1 MISII
6 KTERN
11 YAIDLLRILSMF
23 MIVMLHS
30 GSHGRTLFISEGLNF
45 YTIWFHFIEA
55 LSICSV
61 DVFVLISGY
70 FLCTQ
75 KFKLSRIIKM
85 AFAVIFYS
93 VAWYLM
99 TIYVFH
105 EPLAKKEL
113 IRAVLPI
120 SYNQY
125 WFISAYIGMYLLSP
139 VLNVLIRNLKQKQHI
154 GTIALLVAMFSLW
167 PDVLPFSSPLGITPK
182 GYTVVWFVV
191 LYIIATYF
199 QKYPVKMKPSK
210 AFRNYVISA
219 LALLLIWMATAIVTK
234 ADSFENELHGQL
246 TFYYYRY
253 NSMVVLATAL
263 FLWILFL
270 NIRVENKF
278 AQKVISFIAPLTM
291 GVYLIHD
298 NEKARDFVWQGLKS
312 MEPSMAAPVI
322 TIGYVIMVFIVC
334 LTIDKV
340 RLLLFTIINK
350 RDWYKAAMKR
360 VDEWPSRVNS
370 FIYAKTTKLLYYVN
384 SSIKTEVRD

>member
-1 MISII
+1 
-6 KTERN
+6 
-11 YAIDLLRILSMF
+11 MF

-45 YTIWFHFIEA
+45 HTIWFHFVEA

-93 VAWYLM
+93 VAWYLI
-99 TIYVFH
+99 TTYVFH

-125 WFISAYIGMYLLSP
+125 WFISAYIGMYMLSP
-139 VLNVLIRNLKQKQHI
+139 VLNVLIRNLNQKQHI

-191 LYIIATYF
+191 LYIIAAYF

-210 AFRNYVISA
+210 AFRNYVLSA
-219 LALLLIWMATAIVTK
+219 LVLLLIWMATAIVTK

-253 NSMVVLATAL
+253 NSLVVLATAV

-278 AQKVISFIAPLTM
+278 VQRVISFVAPLTM

-298 NEKARDFVWQGLKS
+298 NEKARDFVWQGLKD
-312 MEPSMAAPVI
+312 MEPTIAAPFM
-322 TIGYVIMVFIVC
+322 TIGYVIMVFVVC
-334 LTIDKV
+334 LAIDEV
-340 RLLLFTIINK
+340 RQLLFSIINK
-350 RDWYKAAMKR
+350 RDMYKAVMKR
-360 VDEWPSRVNS
+360 VDEWPSKINR
-370 FIYAKTTKLLYYVN
+370 FIYAKTTTN
-384 SSIKTEVRD
+384 